1 MPWIILTLSPSF
13 FLSLTHTLSSVS
25 VLIDSFITLILLIL
39 LFLLNPLGYSIKGAV
54 RDSGPT
60 RFFCQIQQ
68 IALHGPLALCSNIV
82 APTEPQTIPA
92 NQEDGKREDRKG
104 EERWEEE
111 GRGEERRGEDRRGVP
126 GL

>member
-68 IALHGPLALCSNIV
+68 IALHGPLAVCLVFALKNNSGVCEQSRLCKWETNIV
-82 APTEPQTIPA
+82 AQPLSH
-92 NQEDGKREDRKG
+92 K
-104 EERWEEE
+104 
-111 GRGEERRGEDRRGVP
+111 
-126 GL
+126 LS